1 MTKNSEIQ
9 TFSTSEIDEL
19 VHYGKDVPRPIVT
32 RPNDYTTSR
41 TTGLHWHVRAQLL
54 YASQGVMTVST
65 ATGNWVVVP
74 QRAVWIP
81 ATERHNLQWLG
92 PLSIRSLFIQPD
104 AAVGFPTEC
113 CVVNVSP
120 LLRELIAAAC
130 MLPKQ
135 YVLGGREEHIM
146 TLILDEIRA
155 VSVAPLHLPEP
166 RDPRLVQICTAIK
179 THPADDQTLDSWG
192 RSVGASSRTLAR
204 LFLAETGLSFRQWQ
218 QQARLLESLV
228 RLADGQAVTTVAA
241 EVGYESTSAFIAM
254 FRRVLGTT
262 PKKYFDQGA
271 R

>member
-1 MTKNSEIQ
+1 MMNHHNEIQ
-9 TFSTSEIDEL
+9 TFSASEIDEL
-19 VHYGKDVPRPIVT
+19 IHYGKDVPRPIVT
-32 RPNDYTTSR
+32 RPNEYTTAR
-41 TTGLHWHVRAQLL
+41 RTGLHWHVRAQLL

-65 ATGNWVVVP
+65 ASGSWVVIP

-81 ATERHNLQWLG
+81 ATERHDLQTHG

-104 AAVGFPTEC
+104 AAAGLPTEC

-130 MLPKQ
+130 TLPQQ
-135 YVLGGREEHIM
+135 YALGGREEHIM
-146 TLILDEIRA
+146 ALILDEIRA
-155 VSVAPLHLPEP
+155 VSVAPLYLPEP
-166 RDPRLVQICTAIK
+166 RDPRLLQISTAIRAN
-179 THPADDQTLDSWG
+179 PADDRTLDAWG
-192 RSVGASSRTLAR
+192 RWVGASSRTLAR

-262 PKKYFDQGA
+262 PKKYFELD

>member
-1 MTKNSEIQ
+1 MMAKNNDIQ
-9 TFSTSEIDEL
+9 IFSASEIDEL
-19 VHYGKDVPRPIVT
+19 IHYGEDVPRPIVT
-32 RPNDYTTSR
+32 RPNDYTISR
-41 TTGLHWHVRAQLL
+41 KTGFHWHLRAQLL

-65 ATGNWVVVP
+65 AKGSWVVVP

-81 ATERHNLQWLG
+81 ATERHDLQTFG
-92 PLSIRSLFIQPD
+92 PLSLRSLFIQPD
-104 AAVGFPTEC
+104 AAEGLPSEC

-130 MLPKQ
+130 TLPKA
-135 YVLGGREEHIM
+135 YPLGGREEHMM

-166 RDPRLVQICTAIK
+166 KDPRLIKISTAIRAN
-179 THPADDQTLDSWG
+179 PADDQSLATWG
-192 RSVGASSRTLAR
+192 RIVGASSRTLAR

-254 FRRVLGTT
+254 FRRALGTT
-262 PKKYFDQGA
+262 PKKYFALD

>member
-1 MTKNSEIQ
+1 MMRKNNEIQ
-9 TFSTSEIDEL
+9 TFSPAEIDEL
-19 VHYGKDVPRPIVT
+19 IHYGEDVPRPIVT
-32 RPNDYTTSR
+32 RPNDYLAGR
-41 TTGLHWHVRAQLL
+41 RTGLHWHVRAQLL

-65 ATGNWVVVP
+65 TKGNWVVVP

-81 ATERHNLQWLG
+81 ATERHDLQTRG
-92 PLSIRSLFIQPD
+92 PVSIRSLFIHPH
-104 AAVGFPTEC
+104 AAIGLPIEC

-120 LLRELIAAAC
+120 LLRELITAAC
-130 MLPKQ
+130 ALPKR
-135 YVLGGREEHIM
+135 YELGGREEHIM

-166 RDPRLVQICTAIK
+166 RDPRLIQISTAIRA
-179 THPADDQTLDSWG
+179 HPADDRTLDAWG
-192 RSVGASSRTLAR
+192 RTVGASSRTLAR

-228 RLADGQAVTTVAA
+228 RLADGQAVTSVAA

-262 PKKYFDQGA
+262 PKQYFVLDH
-271 R
+271 

>member
-1 MTKNSEIQ
+1 MTKSDEIQ
-9 TFSTSEIDEL
+9 TFSASEIDEL
-19 VHYGKDVPRPIVT
+19 IHYGKDVPRPIVA
-32 RPNDYTTSR
+32 RPNDYTTGWK
-41 TTGLHWHVRAQLL
+41 TGWHWHVRAQLL

-65 ATGNWVVVP
+65 AKGNWVVVP

-81 ATERHNLQWLG
+81 ATERHEFQAVG
-92 PLSIRSLFIQPD
+92 PLSVRSLFIQPD
-104 AAVGFPTEC
+104 VVMGLPTEC

-120 LLRELIAAAC
+120 LLRELIAAASA
-130 MLPKQ
+130 LPKH
-135 YVLGGREEHIM
+135 YALGGRDEHIM

-166 RDPRLVQICTAIK
+166 RDPRLVQISTAIK
-179 THPADDQTLDSWG
+179 SNPADDRPLHAWG
-192 RSVGASSRTLAR
+192 RMVGASSRTLAR

-228 RLADGQAVTTVAA
+228 RLAQGHSVTTVAM

-262 PKKYFDQGA
+262 PKKYFA
-271 R
+271 LKS